1 MGVIQSDHVPLT
13 TACCVISHIVNA
25 RRFIT
30 SISYNFNFINSIET
44 KNKSLEI
51 GMESRQNIVKRFAK
65 PKVIGKSQSCY
76 KLSFIS
82 FSKCKYLIWKLRKL
96 KLLCQPISAVFS
108 LMMHESVDFRLVE
121 KMCLCVC
128 YATICYVLC
137 FSVFFCVTT
146 ASGHYFWIRAKEHIH
161 STFN

>member
-108 LMMHESVDFRLVE
+108 LDDAWIGRFSVSGENVFV
-121 KMCLCVC
+121 CLLR
-128 YATICYVLC
+128 YNMLC
-137 FSVFFCVTT
+137 FML
-146 ASGHYFWIRAKEHIH
+146 
-161 STFN
+161 